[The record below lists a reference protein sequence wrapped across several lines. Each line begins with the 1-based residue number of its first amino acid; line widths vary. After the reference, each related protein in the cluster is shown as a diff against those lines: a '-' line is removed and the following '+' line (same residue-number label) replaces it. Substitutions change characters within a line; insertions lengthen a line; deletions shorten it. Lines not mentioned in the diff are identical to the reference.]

1 MDATLF
7 AKMMSDPAITDF
19 KKLHYK
25 YPAADMN
32 EFFSLLTDTVYT
44 QLPLLDFKGG
54 NLVYLDNVTRVRM
67 KSLRLLMAQQDGSF
81 GLHAMEEEIASTM
94 EIEGI
99 DTSRDS
105 VRRILQGYA
114 PRSDEESR
122 IYGMKQGLDFIA
134 DPANTITEENIYR
147 LYQMTIG
154 DYLDEED
161 RLLPDH
167 KYRHDVV
174 YVVGAQVEHTGLSH
188 ELLGQY
194 MQALVAFIQADSDM
208 NDLVK
213 AAIIHFDLAFL
224 HPYFDGNGRMAR
236 LLHLWYLVQNGY
248 SSALFIPFSALIN
261 RSKRGYY
268 KAYTLVEENAKLSG
282 TLDVTPFLSYFISEV
297 YDKLEHIA
305 PATVAQTSFQDILKS
320 GQVTEKEQLLWNYV
334 LSAYGTSQFS
344 TKQLEKDFGDAAY
357 ATVRG
362 FVLKFENLGL
372 LRSQKYGNRVKYWV
386 VG

>member
-1 MDATLF
+1 
-7 AKMMSDPAITDF
+7 
-19 KKLHYK
+19 
-25 YPAADMN
+25 
-32 EFFSLLTDTVYT
+32 
-44 QLPLLDFKGG
+44 
-54 NLVYLDNVTRVRM
+54 
-67 KSLRLLMAQQDGSF
+67 
-81 GLHAMEEEIASTM
+81 
-94 EIEGI
+94 
-99 DTSRDS
+99 
-105 VRRILQGYA
+105 
-114 PRSDEESR
+114 
-122 IYGMKQGLDFIA
+122 
-134 DPANTITEENIYR
+134 
-147 LYQMTIG
+147 
-154 DYLDEED
+154 
-161 RLLPDH
+161 
-167 KYRHDVV
+167 
-174 YVVGAQVEHTGLSH
+174 
-188 ELLGQY
+188 
-194 MQALVAFIQADSDM
+194 M

-213 AAIIHFDLAFL
+213 AAIIHFNLAFL

-305 PATVAQTSFQDILKS
+305 PAAVAQTSFQDILKS

-334 LSAYGTSQFS
+334 LSAYGTNQFS

-362 FVLKFENLGL
+362 FVLKFEQLGL

-386 VG
+386 VGS